1 MIDSNRLIYAFINHF
16 VLRSLFQP
24 IVLQEPA
31 IACLKTIKLLTA
43 STFITV
49 EILFAEYCLEV
60 MVLILE
66 YIRGLATRF
75 DNGDSP
81 ILFAQLTAMP
91 S

>member
-1 MIDSNRLIYAFINHF
+1 M
-16 VLRSLFQP
+16 VLGSLFQHA
-24 IVLQEPA
+24 VLQGPA
-31 IACLKTIKLLTA
+31 IACLKTIELLTA

-60 MVLILE
+60 IVLILE
-66 YIRGLATRF
+66 YIRGLAARF

-81 ILFAQLTAMP
+81 ILIAQLAAMP